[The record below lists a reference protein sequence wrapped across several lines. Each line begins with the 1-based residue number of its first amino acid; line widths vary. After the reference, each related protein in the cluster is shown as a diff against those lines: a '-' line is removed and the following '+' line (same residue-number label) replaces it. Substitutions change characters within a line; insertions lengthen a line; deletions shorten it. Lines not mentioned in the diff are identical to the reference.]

1 MATKRRRGAGAWE
14 YTVRRKGILPKPI
27 YLTFDSERE
36 GDAYVA
42 KLEALL
48 DKGVVPGELV
58 KKSEALTIA
67 DLVRT
72 YRATVAV
79 ADSTGPFLDI
89 AVKRW
94 GAVSLGSVDYDWA
107 ESLVAKLKEERLTPI
122 YIGRLVRSLAAAV
135 DWGVVKRYS
144 SALENNPLRLLPRGF
159 ARYEVE
165 NARRER
171 RLEPGEDEKIR
182 ALLSG
187 DRLLM
192 YVLALETAMRLSEI
206 YSLSAEQVDL
216 ARRTIFLDR
225 TKNGDSRQVPLSTVA
240 VAALQGFQGFGMQKS
255 KAATARL
262 SQYFCRVFKKAG
274 CVDLHF
280 HDLRHEATCRLF
292 ERTRLSDGKICK
304 ITGHRDPRMMLRYA
318 NLRGSDLASELW

>member
-1 MATKRRRGAGAWE
+1 MATKRKRGAGAWE
-14 YTVRRKGILPKPI
+14 FTVRRKGILPKPI

-42 KLEALL
+42 KLEAML

-58 KKSEALTIA
+58 KKASALTIA

-72 YRATVAV
+72 YRATVKA
-79 ADSTGPFLDI
+79 AESTGPFFDI
-89 AVKRW
+89 CVKRW
-94 GAVSLGSVDYDWA
+94 GAVSLGSIDYDWA
-107 ESLVAKLKEERLTPI
+107 EGVVSKLKEERLTPI
-122 YIGRLVRSLAAAV
+122 YIGRLVRTLAAAL
-135 DWGVVKRYS
+135 DWAVVKKYS
-144 SALENNPLRLLPRGF
+144 AALESNPLRLLPRGF
-159 ARYEVE
+159 SRYEVE
-165 NARRER
+165 NVARER

-187 DRLLM
+187 DWLLM
-192 YVLALETAMRLSEI
+192 YVLALETAMRLSEV
-206 YSLSAEQVDL
+206 YSLEPGQVDL
-216 ARRTIFLDR
+216 QRRTIFLDR

-280 HDLRHEATCRLF
+280 HDLRAEAACRLY
-292 ERTRLSDGKICK
+292 ERTTLSDMQIAR
-304 ITGHRDPRMMLRYA
+304 ITGHRDPRILRRYA
-318 NLRGSDLASELW
+318 RFRANDLASELW